1 MELKKKQ
8 TGLALNWRRHTL
20 TVRECHVQSNQ
31 LRKCEL
37 CNKPHGLVQYKHTL
51 NNALQISYI
60 LWEVKLYQPIGQLIL
75 QFLYAGVSIL
85 SSNIGHVLLI

>member
-8 TGLALNWRRHTL
+8 TGLALNWRTHTL

-37 CNKPHGLVQYKHTL
+37 CNKPHGSVQYKHTL
-51 NNALQISYI
+51 TNALN
-60 LWEVKLYQPIGQLIL
+60 LIDFAL
-75 QFLYAGVSIL
+75 AS
-85 SSNIGHVLLI
+85 